1 MKRKWYDKLN
11 RQAPD
16 VPGGSPDP
24 VTPAAPEPTP
34 GPDLSFIPAD
44 FHVDGKPDVGKFT
57 ANYQELV
64 ARDAQR
70 AEAEAAAKAAIPEG
84 DYAFTLPD
92 GFKFEGLDLP
102 EGFTVDLLTEDETMK
117 PLFADL
123 SGFLKANNMPA
134 AAAPQLMGMLAK
146 YQATQFAQTVAAQ
159 KAELA
164 KLGTPMQVEARVS
177 TLGRVLDGRLPAE
190 EATAVKAMLSQS
202 PALIKAVERMIGP
215 SNATPNPA
223 PPGSNL
229 EGLSGYELLKQAR
242 AAR

>member
-1 MKRKWYDKLN
+1 MKLNWFDKLN

-16 VPGGSPDP
+16 APGGSPP
-24 VTPAAPEPTP
+24 PEPGTPAPVVDA

-44 FHVDGKPDVGKFT
+44 FHVDGKPDLGKFT
-57 ANYQELV
+57 SHYQEV
-64 ARDAQR
+64 IARDAQR
-70 AEAEAAAKAAIPEG
+70 AEAEAAAKASVPEG
-84 DYAFTLPD
+84 DYAFTLP
-92 GFKFEGLDLP
+92 EGLELP
-102 EGFTVDLLTEDETMK
+102 EGFTVDLLTDDETMK

-134 AAAPQLMGMLAK
+134 GAAPQLMGMLAK
-146 YQATQFAQTVAAQ
+146 YQATQYAQAVAAQ

-202 PALIKAVERMIGP
+202 PALIKAVEKLIGP

-223 PPGSNL
+223 PPGSSL
-229 EGLSGYELLKQAR
+229 TGLSGYELLKQAR

>member
-1 MKRKWYDKLN
+1 MKLKWFDKLN

-24 VTPAAPEPTP
+24 TPATPAAPEPTP

-44 FHVDGKPDVGKFT
+44 FHVDGKPDLGKFT
-57 ANYQELV
+57 TSYQELV

-84 DYAFTLPD
+84 DYAFTLPED
-92 GFKFEGLDLP
+92 LKFDGLDLP

-146 YQATQFAQTVAAQ
+146 YQATQLAQSYAAQ
-159 KAELA
+159 KADLA
-164 KLGTPMQVEARVS
+164 KLGTPSQVEARKSVVQ
-177 TLGRVLDGRLPAE
+177 RVITSRLPADQA
-190 EATAVKAMLSQS
+190 EAILGFTTSAKALQALE
-202 PALIKAVERMIGP
+202 ALIGP
-215 SNATPNPA
+215 NSTTPNPA
-223 PPGSNL
+223 PPAKSDDL
-229 EGLSGYELLKQAR
+229 
-242 AAR
+242 AAYYASPKR